1 VNLLLIL
8 AGVGGVL
15 VVLWYLTVRWSEA
28 EVSANKE
35 GGDFFA
41 TIPSDNTIMRFLY
54 FCRKT
59 VFG

>member
-1 VNLLLIL
+1 
-8 AGVGGVL
+8 
-15 VVLWYLTVRWSEA
+15 VVLWYLTVKWSEA

-41 TIPSDNTIMRFLY
+41 NIPFENTIMRFLH